1 MGFTVLSPAEPL
13 SALVDTIW
21 DWDMPPLAHRYDRIL
36 PSAGSQLVVNLAE
49 DETRV
54 YDDALACRRFQAASF
69 DGPSHRNF
77 IIDTAEQVRVV
88 GVVFK
93 PGCAAPLFRQRMD
106 LLCNDHVDLDALA
119 GGPARGLRERLLEAG
134 SAAARLR
141 AMQDWLVRQAGDA
154 RPHAAVAHALR
165 AFDAAGPRV
174 QRIPA
179 IAAHC
184 RLSPRRFGAL
194 FREHV
199 GMSPKRYARLLR
211 FRGVVGQAQQAH
223 SVDWA
228 GLAVDCGFHD
238 QPHLAREF
246 RAFSGLTPTAW
257 MSMRGP
263 HAGHV
268 PVA

>member
-1 MGFTVLSPAEPL
+1 MGYTALPPPAPL
-13 SALVDTIW
+13 SGLVEMIW

-36 PSAGSQLVVNLAE
+36 PSAGSQLVINLAE

-54 YDDALACRRFQAASF
+54 YDGAFACRRFSASSF
-69 DGPSHRNF
+69 DGPSYRSF

-119 GGPARGLRERLLEAG
+119 GGPARGLRERLLDAG

-141 AMQDWLVRQAGDA
+141 VVQAWLLRQAGDA
-154 RPHAAVAHALR
+154 RPHAAVVHGLR
-165 AFDAAGPRV
+165 MLRDEPQV

-184 RLSPRRFGAL
+184 RLSPRRFGTL

-211 FRGVVGQAQQAH
+211 FRRLVGQARQAPAI
-223 SVDWA
+223 DWA
-228 GLAVDCGFHD
+228 GLALDCGFHD
-238 QPHLAREF
+238 QSHLVHEF

-257 MSMRGP
+257 MSKRGP
-263 HAGHV
+263 YASHV
-268 PVA
+268 ALD